1 MSTHPNE
8 QNLLDY
14 LLNTSKQARLQ
25 PKGLFL
31 DLKGFP
37 LEVRSNSQALLETLR
52 HYFAG
57 LSEWSSTS
65 NLSQAQAIFIYQSD
79 VLENAIQQTEW
90 QDWQREPGKTGRK
103 DAVADVRLDEHP
115 VRLLHKVKTGMLFI
129 QPAPFTEAVSP
140 MAFGPAE
147 THSSQIINFVLTQYL
162 NHHLRHQWLLGHA
175 SALQIHNHGLAIAGL
190 SGGGKSTL
198 MLHLLEEGQ
207 HFISNDR
214 LLMKQQVDGSLS
226 MRGIPKQPRINP
238 GTIVHNPRLQNLI
251 SQTERERFLAMP
263 EESLRALEQKYDAPV
278 NQLYHE
284 NCYQSEARLDA
295 LFILNWQAQGKQP
308 TQVTEVDINN
318 RKELLPAIMKTPGP
332 FYAPDQNGFLANG
345 FEPEPQDY
353 QTLLQHCKVYEITG
367 KIDFEAAKQQILD
380 ILKDL

>member
-1 MSTHPNE
+1 MSTHPNA

-14 LLNTSKQARLQ
+14 LLNTSKQVQLQ
-25 PKGLFL
+25 PKGLSL

-65 NLSQAQAIFIYQSD
+65 NLSQAQAIFVYQSD
-79 VLENAIQQTEW
+79 VLQNAIQQTEW
-90 QDWQREPGKTGRK
+90 QDWRREPGKTGRK

-115 VRLLHKVKTGMLFI
+115 VRLLHKVKTGMLFV

-214 LLMKQQVDGSLS
+214 LLMKQQDDGSLT

-238 GTIVHNPRLQNLI
+238 GTIVHNPRLQGLI
-251 SQTERERFLAMP
+251 STAERERFLAMP
-263 EESLRALEQKYDAPV
+263 SESLRALEQKYDAPV
-278 NQLYHE
+278 DQLYHPD
-284 NCYQSEARLDA
+284 CYQAEAQLDA
-295 LFILNWQAQGKQP
+295 LFILNWQAQSELN
-308 TQVTEVDINN
+308 THVTLVDIGQ
-318 RKELLPAIMKTPGP
+318 RSDLLPAIMKTPGP
-332 FYAPDQNGFLANG
+332 FYARDEHGFLANG
-345 FEPEPQDY
+345 FEPEPQEY
-353 QTLLQHCKVYEITG
+353 QTLLQHCRVYEITG
-367 KIDFEAAKQQILD
+367 NIDFEDAKQQILE
-380 ILKDL
+380 LLERF